1 MKRYDAVIAGMGP
14 TGVTLA
20 NLLARRGWRVLIA
33 DPAYEVYPLPR
44 AITADHEVMRTFQ
57 AIGVADEVAQECIPH
72 PGSDYLGVD
81 GGLIKTFYPA
91 PPPHPLGWEANFL
104 FYQPRLEARL
114 RRELERY
121 PNVEQ
126 RPGTSL
132 VDAAENA
139 DSVVV
144 VLERDGETEQVEAEF
159 LVGCDG
165 ARSRTR
171 ALVQP
176 TITDLDFDEWWVI
189 VDTNL
194 VADTD
199 LPSRATQYCQPSRP
213 GTFIIGPGSL
223 RRWEIKVLPS
233 EDPQDFKDHAVL
245 RRVLSHFV
253 DVDALEIAR
262 VAVYRFH
269 ALVVDN
275 WRRGRV
281 LLAGDA
287 AHQMPPF
294 LGQGMCAGIR
304 DAAGLAWKL
313 DAVAKRG
320 WPEQVL
326 DTYEAEMRPHVAEVV
341 GLAKS
346 FGEII
351 GELDPD
357 RARARD
363 ARLREARRLRPD
375 PTRQQVIPP
384 LSAGLIASPP
394 NVAAGTQLP
403 QPWVRDPS
411 GDRVRLDEVLGD
423 WFAVVSIENDDAARA
438 GAGDG
443 SGRFF
448 ESACR
453 ALGARHVAV
462 RRPTGGENGRTA
474 SRAGNA
480 EVTEVVD
487 LDGTLVNWASRLG
500 ISWAVVRPDRYVYGT
515 ATSQGAALGLVEEL
529 CLRGEVLASEPVVE
543 RH

>member
-20 NLLARRGWRVLIA
+20 NLLARRGWRVLIV
-33 DPAYEVYPLPR
+33 DPAHEVYPLPR
-44 AITADHEVMRTFQ
+44 AITADHEAMRTFQ
-57 AIGVADEVAQECIPH
+57 AIGVADEIARECIPH

-121 PNVEQ
+121 PYVEQ

-132 VDAAENA
+132 VDAAETA

-144 VLERDGETEQVEAEF
+144 VLDRDGKTEEVEADF

-189 VDTNL
+189 VDAEL

-233 EDPQDFKDHAVL
+233 EDPQDFKDDAVL

-275 WRRGRV
+275 WRRGRI

-320 WPEQVL
+320 WPEHVL

-363 ARLREARRLRPD
+363 TRLREARRLRPD

-394 NVAAGTQLP
+394 NVAAGTQFP
-403 QPWVRDPS
+403 QPWVRDTS

-423 WFAVVSIENDDAARA
+423 WFAVVSIANDDESAP
-438 GAGDG
+438 GQGDG

-453 ALGARHVAV
+453 ALGARHVTV
-462 RRPTGGENGRTA
+462 RTSTGGENGRKA
-474 SRAGNA
+474 SAGDA
-480 EVTEVVD
+480 EVVD
-487 LDGTLVNWASRLG
+487 LDGTLVDWASRLG
-500 ISWAVVRPDRYVYGT
+500 ISWAIVRPDRYVYGT

-529 CLRGEVLASEPVVE
+529 CLQGETLASEPVVE

>member
-1 MKRYDAVIAGMGP
+1 MKRFDAVIAGMGP

-20 NLLARRGWRVLIA
+20 NLLARRGWSVLIVDA
-33 DPAYEVYPLPR
+33 AHDIYPLPR

-57 AIGVADEVAQECIPH
+57 AIGVADEVARESIPH

-81 GGLIKTFYPA
+81 GRLIKTFYPA
-91 PPPHPLGWEANFL
+91 PPPNPLGWEQNFL
-104 FYQPRLEARL
+104 FHQPSLEARL

-121 PNVEQ
+121 GNVER

-132 VDAAENA
+132 VGAFEDGNFVE
-139 DSVVV
+139 V
-144 VLERDGETEQVEAEF
+144 VLQRDEETERVKAEY
-159 LVGCDG
+159 LIGCDG

-171 ALVQP
+171 SLVEP
-176 TITDLDFDEWWVI
+176 TVTDLDFDEWWVI

-194 VADTD
+194 IADTD
-199 LPSRATQYCQPSRP
+199 LPPRATQYCQPSRP

-233 EDPQDFKDHAVL
+233 EDPQDFKDHTVV
-245 RRVLSHFV
+245 RKVLSHFV

-275 WRRGRV
+275 WRRGRI

-304 DAAGLAWKL
+304 DATALAWKL

-320 WPEQVL
+320 WPEHVL
-326 DTYEAEMRPHVAEVV
+326 DTYEAEMRPHVGAVVEV
-341 GLAKS
+341 AKS

-363 ARLREARRLRPD
+363 ARLREVRRLHPD

-384 LSAGLIASPP
+384 LTAGLIASPP
-394 NVAAGTQLP
+394 NAAAGTQFP
-403 QPWVRDPS
+403 QPWVRDAN

-423 WFAVVSIENDDAARA
+423 WFAVVSIEHDEDKQADVGDDT
-438 GAGDG
+438 GQYLEG
-443 SGRFF
+443 
-448 ESACR
+448 ACR
-453 ALGARHVAV
+453 ALGARQVTV
-462 RRPTGGENGRTA
+462 RRSTGSENGRTA
-474 SRAGNA
+474 SSTRDADVA
-480 EVTEVVD
+480 DVVD
-487 LDGTLVNWASRLG
+487 LDGTLVDWASRLG
-500 ISWAVVRPDRYVYGT
+500 TSWAVVRPDRYVYGT
-515 ATSQGAALGLVEEL
+515 ATSHSAVLRLVEEL
-529 CLRGEVLASEPVVE
+529 CLLGEVLASEPVVE
-543 RH
+543 RQ

>member
-20 NLLARRGWRVLIA
+20 NLLARRGWRVLIV
-33 DPAYEVYPLPR
+33 DPAHEVYPLPR
-44 AITADHEVMRTFQ
+44 AITADHEAMRTFQ

-81 GGLIKTFYPA
+81 GELIKTFYPA

-121 PNVEQ
+121 PYVEQ

-144 VLERDGETEQVEAEF
+144 VLDRDGETEEVEAEF

-171 ALVQP
+171 SLVQP

-199 LPSRATQYCQPSRP
+199 LPSRATQYCRPSRP

-233 EDPQDFKDHAVL
+233 EDPQDFKDDAVL
-245 RRVLSHFV
+245 RKVLSHFV

-275 WRRGRV
+275 WRRGRI

-320 WPEQVL
+320 WPEHVL

-357 RARARD
+357 RAKARD
-363 ARLREARRLRPD
+363 IRLREARRLRPD

-384 LSAGLIASPP
+384 LSAGLIAPPP
-394 NVAAGTQLP
+394 NVAAGTQFP
-403 QPWVRDPS
+403 QPRVRDAS

-423 WFAVVSIENDDAARA
+423 WFAVVSIENDDQSEAAP
-438 GAGDG
+438 GDD

-453 ALGARHVAV
+453 ALGARHVTV
-462 RRPTGGENGRTA
+462 RASTGGENGRKA
-474 SRAGNA
+474 SAGDA
-480 EVTEVVD
+480 EVVD
-487 LDGTLVNWASRLG
+487 LDGTLVDWASRLG
-500 ISWAVVRPDRYVYGT
+500 ISWAIVRPDRYVYGT
-515 ATSQGAALGLVEEL
+515 ATSRGAALGLVEEL
-529 CLRGEVLASEPVVE
+529 CLQGETLASEPVVE